1 MNSQKGEGKKKS
13 PQSPLRQ
20 LYSLKINGIQLRVAG
35 LWLSLKCIEH
45 RFPAKW
51 QRHMAGT
58 GQLWQERK
66 HFDWLLWLESEP
78 LPPSHYRHLGF
89 IVSFPSMLSVKW
101 RAREDARSEDYPHSD
116 RVVIRKKKKKR
127 ERQCLQN
134 LSSEKDTRCKKQAQ
148 MWSVCQASGTVFPN
162 TFLLNPTVT
171 LGTRR
176 WLRSHLASRN
186 LPCILL
192 FMASFHSSDQLLG

>member
-20 LYSLKINGIQLRVAG
+20 LYSLKINGIQLRAAG

-78 LPPSHYRHLGF
+78 LPPSHYRHLRF

-101 RAREDARSEDYPHSD
+101 RAREDARNEDYPHSD
-116 RVVIRKKKKKR
+116 RVVIRKKKKR
-127 ERQCLQN
+127 ERDSAYRTCHQKRTHAARNKLKCEVSVRPRVQ
-134 LSSEKDTRCKKQAQ
+134 SSLTHFY
-148 MWSVCQASGTVFPN
+148 W
-162 TFLLNPTVT
+162 
-171 LGTRR
+171 
-176 WLRSHLASRN
+176 
-186 LPCILL
+186 ILL
-192 FMASFHSSDQLLG
+192 WP